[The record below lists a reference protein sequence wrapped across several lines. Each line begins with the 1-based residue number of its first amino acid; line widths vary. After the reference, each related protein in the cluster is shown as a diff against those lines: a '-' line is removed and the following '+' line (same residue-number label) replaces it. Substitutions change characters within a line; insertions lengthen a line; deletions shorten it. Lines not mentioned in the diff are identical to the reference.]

1 MNRITHRTIGAWQQ
15 LRRRYDRLIYGDP
28 EAGSV
33 TIEKVV
39 WAVAVIAIAAI
50 VITAITIF
58 VTNEAAKIK

>member
-1 MNRITHRTIGAWQQ
+1 MTRITHRTIGAWQQ
-15 LRRRYDRLIYGDP
+15 LRARYDRLIYGDP

-39 WAVAVIAIAAI
+39 WAVAVIGIAAI
-50 VITAITIF
+50 VVTAITIF

>member
-1 MNRITHRTIGAWQQ
+1 MTQLTHRTVGAWHQ
-15 LRRRYDRLIYGDP
+15 LRARYDRLVYGDP

-50 VITAITIF
+50 VVTAITVF

>member
-15 LRRRYDRLIYGDP
+15 LRTRYDRLIYGDP

-50 VITAITIF
+50 VVTAITIF

>member
-1 MNRITHRTIGAWQQ
+1 MNPILSQALGAWQQ
-15 LRRRYDRLIYGDP
+15 LRHRFDKLVYGDP

-50 VITAITIF
+50 VVTAITIF

>member
-1 MNRITHRTIGAWQQ
+1 MTRITHRTIGAWQQ
-15 LRRRYDRLIYGDP
+15 LRNRYDRLIYGDP

-50 VITAITIF
+50 VVTAITLF